1 MKEGG
6 YYHISKYQH
15 IEINETCIAIE
26 HNLPRSE
33 SKSKQSPILWSWWWH
48 ILFTFLSTI
57 VILIDRFVKKLDSNE
72 RKTDFLNTC
81 IEHLK
86 SENVTLLY
94 AAKSE
99 RENNAI
105 VVQNWII
112 KCLTCCYNNIH
123 VDKQTVWCKRKK
135 NFINWF
141 NNRKD

>member
-1 MKEGG
+1 MMKLKIKRVYQAADSEDG
-6 YYHISKYQH
+6 Y
-15 IEINETCIAIE
+15 
-26 HNLPRSE
+26 R
-33 SKSKQSPILWSWWWH
+33 
-48 ILFTFLSTI
+48 
-57 VILIDRFVKKLDSNE
+57 ILIDRLWPRGISKEKGMVDLWAKEIAPSQELRKWYDHVSERYEAFVDCYEKELNKNE

-112 KCLTCCYNNIH
+112 KCVTCCYDNIH
-123 VDKQTVWCKRKK
+123 VDKQTV
-135 NFINWF
+135 
-141 NNRKD
+141 